1 MTATII
7 IALSI
12 LLLLAYFFDLTSSKT
27 RIPSVILLLMLG
39 WAIKQATIAV
49 DMVLPDFSGIL
60 PILGT
65 IGLILIV
72 LEGSLDLEFNR
83 SKVIT
88 LRRSFFGATFSI
100 VALCLSMVAYFHFLG
115 PYSLRDSLI
124 NALPLCVISSAIA
137 IPSARNMPAHDR
149 EFVVYE
155 SSLSDILGVV
165 LFNFVIINTVFDAG
179 AFLNFGLDMLI
190 MAIVSFVATIGLALL
205 MRTIKAHVK
214 FIPIILLVILIYEFS
229 KLYHLPSLLFIL
241 IFGLFIGNLDE
252 LKGIKWIKQF
262 RVEELDKEVDKFKEL
277 TGEATFLIRSLFFLL
292 FGFLLEL
299 GDILNSETIAW
310 SVGSVILIL
319 LVRIIQLK
327 VTGIPLVPLVFL
339 APRGLITI
347 LLFLTIPAASKI
359 PIINNALVTQVIILT
374 ALVMTVGA
382 IAASKTREVAPA
394 VVSPE
399 PEKTNGIKTEA

>member
-190 MAIVSFVATIGLALL
+190 MAIVSFAATIGLALL

-374 ALVMTVGA
+374 ALVMTVGT